1 MPASGAWPGCFLC
14 YLCYLCVC
22 PVGPDHGLTSRFRF
36 QRCRV
41 VFIHGT
47 MAERTGQP
55 AGYYQPPIRA
65 PEIAKAVYEVCV
77 RAESTLPNSFLPPP
91 EILIIDAYL

>member
-1 MPASGAWPGCFLC
+1 MPASGALPVCFLC
-14 YLCYLCVC
+14 YLSYLCVC
-22 PVGPDHGLTSRFRF
+22 PVGPDHGLTSRFRL
-36 QRCRV
+36 QGCRV
-41 VFIHGT
+41 VFINGT

-77 RAESTLPNSFLPPP
+77 RAESTLPNCLPAP